1 MSKISAFGVAVFGHN
16 QQSKSP
22 VVIIEEINKKLESL
36 GIEVDKVINI
46 QVEQDF
52 YHVFYKTE

>member
-1 MSKISAFGVAVFGHN
+1 MSKIGAFGVAVFGPN

-22 VVIIEEINKKLESL
+22 VVILQEINQKLEAMAISA
-36 GIEVDKVINI
+36 DNVINI

-52 YHVFYKTE
+52 YHVFYKSE

>member
-1 MSKISAFGVAVFGHN
+1 MSKISAFGVAVFGPN

-22 VVIIEEINKKLESL
+22 VVIIQEINNKLESME
-36 GIEVDKVINI
+36 IDADAVINI

-52 YHVFYKTE
+52 YHVFYKTT